1 MPAFLRY
8 SFGTAVSPA
17 KSLDLLSRDE
27 HRLWHAAEAVVFA
40 GLLYAAVSIALAAA
54 GAVPLAPAF
63 IDIEA
68 DNYYAWQALFSLPF
82 VLLSWVLAAGLLHV
96 LGRGKKKAGTF
107 DDSLA
112 ASGAAAA
119 ASLVIAWVPLAVIT
133 LFMVLGMRQ
142 EEMVGIL
149 SPPGFWQTVD
159 IAWYV
164 VAGLS
169 APVFMTLAAMR
180 SHKLTPLRAL
190 AAGLLAGAVLAGM
203 FVIFMR

>member
-17 KSLDLLSRDE
+17 KSLDLLARDE
-27 HRLWHAAEAVVFA
+27 RRVRHAAEAVLFV

-82 VLLSWVLAAGLLHV
+82 VLLNWVLAAGLLQV
-96 LGRGKKKAGTF
+96 LGRGKKRAGPF
-107 DDSLA
+107 EASLA

-119 ASLVIAWVPLAVIT
+119 ASLAIAWVPLAVIT
-133 LFMVLGMRQ
+133 VFMALGMRQ

-164 VAGLS
+164 AAGLS
-169 APVFMTLAAMR
+169 APVFMTLAAAKSR
-180 SHKLTPLRAL
+180 KLATLRAA
-190 AAGLLAGAVLAGM
+190 AAGLLAGAVLVGA
-203 FVIFMR
+203 FVVFMR